1 MSTFT
6 APEHSFTLRPVTPGD
21 AGAIATIR
29 VEGWQHAYRGQLED
43 DLLDRMSAERD
54 EPRWRTHLSA
64 PPSGHHGFIA
74 ERAGASVGFV
84 TCGPS
89 RDPGEVSDVG
99 EIYAIYVLPAFI
111 RRGMGRAL
119 LDRAMDTLR
128 ADGFSQ
134 ALLWVLESHT
144 GAHRFY
150 QTAGWHRDGGRKTDV
165 LDGFTVR
172 EVRYRYRFDT

>member
-6 APEHSFTLRPVTPGD
+6 APEPSFTLRPVTSGD

-43 DLLDRMSAERD
+43 DLLDQMSPERD
-54 EPRWRTHLSA
+54 EPRWRTHLSS
-64 PPSGHHGFIA
+64 PPAGHHGFIA

-89 RDPGEVSDVG
+89 RDPGEASDVG

-111 RRGMGRAL
+111 RGGVGGAL
-119 LDRAMDTLR
+119 LGLATDTLR
-128 ADGFSQ
+128 ADGFSE
-134 ALLWVLESHT
+134 AMLWVLESNQS
-144 GAHRFY
+144 AHRFY
-150 QTAGWHRDGGRKTDV
+150 ETAGWDRDRGRREDV
-165 LDGFTVR
+165 LDGFTVA
-172 EVRYRYRFDT
+172 EVRYRYRFDM